1 MSRSKWIHT
10 WTLHQTLYNVPKVC
24 IEVTHGRNLREVNI
38 TVCLANKQRKKKQ
51 LVSSIATLLCPCFKY
66 CKITLMMFQVLQ
78 HCPCVR
84 YCNITL
90 SMFQVLQ
97 HYSFCVWGT
106 ATLLWSC
113 LRSIRHVVQ
122 SAIDHS
128 ALCGWD
134 GQYNLHFSIGLA
146 PILVWVNLKANVTF

>member
-1 MSRSKWIHT
+1 MDTYLNTSPDPVQCTEGMHRSHT
-10 WTLHQTLYNVPKVC
+10 RPQSEGGKHHSLFS
-24 IEVTHGRNLREVNI
+24 
-38 TVCLANKQRKKKQ
+38 KQATKKKQ